1 MGSNQV
7 QSKVCREQD
16 RQCTYNVTLRLVRA
30 TIVAVEKQKVLRIL
44 SVRTLSLGST
54 QPLTEMSTR
63 NISWE
68 VKAAGA

>member
-1 MGSNQV
+1 VGSNQV

-63 NISWE
+63 NISWR
-68 VKAAGA
+68 